1 MVSDF
6 GLDQLLTSEPV
17 PDYPATHLE
26 ACLLDHIC
34 VVHIDFIRYQHRH
47 DAGDFSG
54 DFMEIAGYG
63 GV

>member
-6 GLDQLLTSEPV
+6 GLDQLLASEPV

-34 VVHIDFIRYQHRH
+34 VVHIDFVRYQHRH
-47 DAGDFSG
+47 DAGDFSD